1 LLGWHGRPTRTGLRG
16 KGGCGVR
23 LQRGRAG
30 LENSWRATAP
40 LAGLLVWRCCWV
52 ELEVRI
58 GVDGLGIKVW
68 VLKRIQTIEFKF
80 EFEFQQPKI
89 MLQHECNN

>member
-1 LLGWHGRPTRTGLRG
+1 
-16 KGGCGVR
+16 
-23 LQRGRAG
+23 
-30 LENSWRATAP
+30 
-40 LAGLLVWRCCWV
+40 LLVWRCCWV